1 MANFKLKLNSVEKT
15 EVLLQEIY
23 DDIQRQKNFLNNQIS
38 ELRESTKL
46 SDEPLE
52 QKTKFAKAMNDFAV
66 TVDKSI
72 GRKMEVSKIM
82 AEILK
87 YSGNI
92 EKVLGE
98 DEIFSKLN
106 LGDEMKKIREQ
117 VINPE
122 SIDKEPEKETYITNS
137 QKPSRFNQQQ

>member
-1 MANFKLKLNSVEKT
+1 MPTFKLKLNSVEKT
-15 EVLLQEIY
+15 EALLQEIY

-38 ELRESTKL
+38 ELKESTKL

-98 DEIFSKLN
+98 DEIFSKLD
-106 LGDEMKKIREQ
+106 LGAEMRKVREQ
-117 VINPE
+117 VIDTSSINKDPE
-122 SIDKEPEKETYITNS
+122 IEKYITNT
-137 QKPSRFNQQQ
+137 KKRT

>member
-1 MANFKLKLNSVEKT
+1 MATFRLKLNSVDKT
-15 EVLLQEIY
+15 EALLQEIY

-38 ELRESTKL
+38 ELKESTKL

-98 DEIFSKLN
+98 DEIFSKLD
-106 LGDEMKKIREQ
+106 LGAEMKKIREQ
-117 VINPE
+117 VIDPD
-122 SIDKEPEKETYITNS
+122 SINKEPQKEEYVTNS
-137 QKPSRFNQQQ
+137 QKPNRFNKK

>member
-1 MANFKLKLNSVEKT
+1 MATFKLKLNSVEKT
-15 EVLLQEIY
+15 EALLQEIY

-38 ELRESTKL
+38 ELKESTKL

-98 DEIFSKLN
+98 DEIFSKLD
-106 LGDEMKKIREQ
+106 LGAEMKKIREQ
-117 VINPE
+117 VIDPDTIN
-122 SIDKEPEKETYITNS
+122 KAPEKEEYITNS
-137 QKPSRFNQQQ
+137 QKTHKYGQR